1 MIINTYKTYIATKH
15 DGSHVIARRI
25 STSGWAWYTVGR
37 HGQIVSPE
45 IPEEHLKNF
54 SMIVQGSMKEGW
66 ATEAV
71 YEIACEH
78 ASDENNKGE
87 EVNE

>member
-1 MIINTYKTYIATKH
+1 MIINTYKAYIATKH
-15 DGSHVIARRI
+15 DGSPIVARRI

-66 ATEAV
+66 ATETV
-71 YEIACEH
+71 YEIAMQE
-78 ASDENNKGE
+78 GE
-87 EVNE
+87 ECV